1 MGASDVSPKLQ
12 KQLDRLVASND
23 RTALHEVTCAVK
35 AILDEREALK
45 KAGRK
50 GRTARSPRHAK
61 RKGSVA
67 VHEVRAFLLD
77 TFRYPVHVVEQSPP
91 RVDLG
96 DDDIL
101 IQTTSV
107 GGNDL
112 HLSPLAQALFPFGV
126 EVKNK
131 ESLNVYEALAQAA
144 RSATKKG
151 LLPILFFKKNG
162 WPLHVALDARLF
174 RRYLRGERPR
184 QGDCAAEEKREDEVS
199 V

>member
-1 MGASDVSPKLQ
+1 MSASAISPKLQ
-12 KQLDRLVASND
+12 KQLDRLVASGD
-23 RTALHEVTCAVK
+23 ATALHEVTCEVK
-35 AILDEREALK
+35 RILDERAALK
-45 KAGRK
+45 KAGKK

-61 RKGSVA
+61 RKGAVA
-67 VHEVRAFLLD
+67 VHEVRAYLLGSFD
-77 TFRYPVHVVEQSPP
+77 GCAAYTEPALHE
-91 RVDLG
+91 
-96 DDDIL
+96 DDIL

-112 HLSPLAQALFPFGV
+112 HLSPIAQQLFPFGV

-184 QGDCAAEEKREDEVS
+184 QGDCTAEAKPEDQVS

>member
-1 MGASDVSPKLQ
+1 MSVSTISPKLQ
-12 KQLDRLVASND
+12 KQLDRLVASGD
-23 RTALHEVTCAVK
+23 KTALHEVTCEVK
-35 AILDEREALK
+35 RILDERELIR
-45 KAGRK
+45 KAGKK
-50 GRTARSPRHAK
+50 GRTARSSRGSK

-77 TFRYPVHVVEQSPP
+77 ALQRIDASTSVALSE
-91 RVDLG
+91 
-96 DDDIL
+96 DDIL

-112 HLSPLAQALFPFGV
+112 HLSPLAQDLFPFGI

-131 ESLNVYEALAQAA
+131 ESLNVYQALAQAA
-144 RSATKKG
+144 RSASKKG
-151 LLPILFFKKNG
+151 LFPILFFKKNG
-162 WPLHVALDARLF
+162 WPLHVAFDARLF

-184 QGDCAAEEKREDEVS
+184 EGDCSPQKEREDHVG